1 SSDLAVAGPHGG
13 PLRLGL
19 RDSRRRV
26 AARRDPDL
34 LVRRHARAGGAADEP
49 PHARPRRPQRPRC
62 LSMGGT
68 GRAEGM
74 ERNAD
79 RPPLRPLR
87 PPRLLHPLPMKG
99 LLPALAAALLAPVAA
114 AQFTLTPLPYEESE
128 EPPEVPIAGRP
139 VQITLDEPVDRVEV
153 VWRPNSA
160 IPDTVV
166 LDATGT
172 SFVWRP

>member
-1 SSDLAVAGPHGG
+1 
-13 PLRLGL
+13 
-19 RDSRRRV
+19 
-26 AARRDPDL
+26 
-34 LVRRHARAGGAADEP
+34 
-49 PHARPRRPQRPRC
+49 
-62 LSMGGT
+62 
-68 GRAEGM
+68 
-74 ERNAD
+74 
-79 RPPLRPLR
+79 
-87 PPRLLHPLPMKG
+87 MKG
-99 LLPALAAALLAPVAA
+99 LLLALAAALLAPVAA

-172 SFVWRP
+172 SFVWRPTRAGVARIALVRGDERIEENVSVRYDRYPGSGIFILIIAGTILFGGAGFAMGKLLGEEAPPELPLDT